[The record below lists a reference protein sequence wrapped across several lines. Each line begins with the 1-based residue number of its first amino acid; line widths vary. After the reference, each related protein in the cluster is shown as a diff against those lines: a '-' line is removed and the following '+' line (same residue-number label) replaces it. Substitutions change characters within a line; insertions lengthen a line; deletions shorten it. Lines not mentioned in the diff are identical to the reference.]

1 MDLPTFTFLAVVVG
15 VVNGRALFRT
25 LEVYAD
31 MIGEG
36 RAQPFA
42 ERWLFDSWLLFQT
55 MLHLLLWWSIWDAHA
70 LRLDFVRYLFLMIGP
85 VTLFLATS
93 VLTPPRTLRGGDA
106 LEHFFRVRERFGY
119 ISALTWAWA
128 VFYVPVLHG
137 RWDEEV
143 AFTAALGVVMIA
155 VASFRS
161 QNVQRILALVAW
173 VVLTWLIVRFA
184 VLIGPASA
192 A

>member
-25 LEVYAD
+25 LEVYAE
-31 MIGEG
+31 MIQEG
-36 RAQPFA
+36 RAQRFA

-93 VLTPPRTLRGGDA
+93 VLTPPGPLRGGDA
-106 LEHFFRVRERFGY
+106 LEHFLRVRERFGY
-119 ISALTWAWA
+119 ISAMTWVWA
-128 VFYVPVLHG
+128 VLYVPILHG
-137 RWDEEV
+137 RWDREI
-143 AFTAALGVVMIA
+143 AFTAALAVVMLA
-155 VASFRS
+155 VASFRG
-161 QNVQRILALVAW
+161 VRLQRVLALGAW
-173 VVLTWLIVRFA
+173 VVLIWLIVTFA
-184 VLIGPASA
+184 VLVGPTPA